1 MGVID
6 ELHRARDSYERRE
19 WVAAYRALSDL
30 EDDALEAADFEAL
43 ATTAYLLGRRNDVVQ
58 ALQRAHQI
66 SLAAGDRPAAV
77 RAAYGLAIVLWQ
89 AGEVAVGNGW
99 HARAA
104 RIIEEIDEDVAE
116 RGYVYDAQLM
126 SHVVKGEFAEAVGLA
141 PRITEYGRRF
151 GEPDLVALG
160 VHAEGRLLLYAGSV
174 AEGLERMDEALA
186 GVMAGEVGPVAA
198 GRVYCST
205 IEACQ
210 EVSDFGRAGEWTRAL
225 TRWCDAQPGL
235 LAYTGQ
241 CATHRGQLLRLHGAF
256 ADAVQELER
265 AVERYAAFG
274 GDPALG
280 QAQYELGETHRL
292 LGDLASA
299 ERSYETAAEHGHP
312 GQPGR
317 ALLWLAQGRAEDA
330 AAAVRR
336 LLAER
341 QGPVPRVQ
349 VLPAAV
355 QVLVAAGD
363 AEEASPLAEELLA
376 LGTRFGCTAL
386 RAAGQ
391 HAVALTSLSSGNGG
405 GAVESAQRSL
415 ELWAELSAPYEV
427 ARCRVVLGRALRLLG
442 DEHSA
447 VGELEAALS
456 ELTALGAGPERREV
470 ATLLATAGQ
479 PGGLTAREVEVL
491 RLVSTGMSNHE
502 IAHELTLSEKT
513 VARHLSNI
521 FTKLDVT
528 SRTAAAAFAYEHHL
542 R

>member
-1 MGVID
+1 MGVIE
-6 ELHRARDSYERRE
+6 ELRGARDSYERRE

-30 EDDALEAADFEAL
+30 DDDALDAADFEAL
-43 ATTAYLLGRRNDVVQ
+43 ATTAYLLGRRNDVIQ

-66 SLAAGDRPAAV
+66 SLEGGDRPAAV

-89 AGEVAVGNGW
+89 AGEVAVGSGW
-99 HARAA
+99 YARAA
-104 RIIEEIDEDVAE
+104 RILGEIDDDVAE

-126 SHVVKGEFAEAVGLA
+126 SHIFNGEFAEAFALA
-141 PRITEYGRRF
+141 PKVADYGRRF

-160 VHAEGRLLLYAGSV
+160 VHAEGRLMLYAGNV

-186 GVMAGEVGPVAA
+186 GVMAGEVGPVTA

-225 TRWCDAQPGL
+225 TRWCDEQPGL

-256 ADAVQELER
+256 TDALHELEL
-265 AVERYAAFG
+265 AVERYEASG
-274 GDPALG
+274 GDPAVG
-280 QAQYELGETHRL
+280 QAYYELGETHRL

-299 ERSYETAAEHGHP
+299 ERSFEMAAEHGHP

-317 ALLWLAQGRAEDA
+317 ALLWLAQDRADA
-330 AAAVRR
+330 ASAAVHR
-336 LLAER
+336 LLVEG
-341 QGPVPRVQ
+341 QDPVHRAQ

-363 AEEASPLAEELLA
+363 AADAAPLAEELLDVGQQFRSTG
-376 LGTRFGCTAL
+376 LC
-386 RAAGQ
+386 AAGQ
-391 HAVALTSLSSGNGG
+391 YAVAVVALLGG
-405 GAVESAQRSL
+405 DGGRAVDHAERSL
-415 ELWAELSAPYEV
+415 ELWAQLSAPYEV
-427 ARCRVVLGRALRLLG
+427 ARTRVVLGRALRLLG
-442 DEHSA
+442 DEQSA
-447 VGELEAALS
+447 VAELEAALA
-456 ELTALGAGPERREV
+456 ELTALGAGPDRREV
-470 ATLLATAGQ
+470 AALLATEAQ
-479 PGGLTAREVEVL
+479 PGGLTSREIEVL
-491 RLVSTGMSNHE
+491 RLVAEGMSNLE
-502 IAHELTLSEKT
+502 IADELILSEKT

-521 FTKLDVT
+521 FTKLDVA
-528 SRTAAAAFAYEHHL
+528 SRTAAAAFAYQHHL

>member
-1 MGVID
+1 MGVIE

-30 EDDALEAADFEAL
+30 DDEALAAEDFEAL
-43 ATTAYLLGRRNDVVQ
+43 ATTAYLLGRRNDVIR

-77 RAAYGLAIVLWQ
+77 RSAYGLTIVLWQ

-99 HARAA
+99 HSRAA
-104 RIIEEIDEDVAE
+104 RIIEEIDDDVAE
-116 RGYVYDAQLM
+116 RGYVYDAHLM
-126 SHVVKGEFAEAVGLA
+126 SHVFKAEFAEALALA
-141 PRITEYGRRF
+141 PRIADYGRRF

-160 VHAEGRLLLYAGSV
+160 VHAEGRLMLYTGSV

-186 GVMAGEVGPVAA
+186 GVMAGDVGPVTA

-210 EVSDFGRAGEWTRAL
+210 EVSDLGRAGEWTRAL
-225 TRWCDAQPGL
+225 TRWCEAQPGM

-256 ADAVQELER
+256 ADALEELER

-274 GDPALG
+274 GHPALG
-280 QAQYELGETHRL
+280 QAHYELGETHRL

-299 ERSYETAAEHGHP
+299 ERCYETAAAHGHP

-330 AAAVRR
+330 AGAVRR

-341 QGPVPRVQ
+341 QGPVPRAQ
-349 VLPAAV
+349 ILPAAV

-363 AEEASPLAEELLA
+363 VGEASPLAEEV
-376 LGTRFGCTAL
+376 LGLGVRFGCTAL

-391 HAVALTSLSSGNGG
+391 HAVALATLSRGKGG
-405 GAVESAQRSL
+405 EAVDSARRSV
-415 ELWAELSAPYEV
+415 ELWAQLSAPYEV
-427 ARCRVVLGRALRLLG
+427 ARSRVVLGRALRLLG
-442 DEHSA
+442 DEQSA
-447 VGELEAALS
+447 MGELEAALS
-456 ELTALGAGPERREV
+456 ELTAVGADPDRREV
-470 ATLLATAGQ
+470 AALLTTIERPA
-479 PGGLTAREVEVL
+479 GLTAREVEVL
-491 RLVSTGMSNHE
+491 RLVATGMSNNE

-521 FTKLDVT
+521 FTKLDVA

>member
-1 MGVID
+1 MGVIE

-19 WVAAYRALSDL
+19 WVAAYRALTDL
-30 EDDALEAADFEAL
+30 ADDALNAADFEAL
-43 ATTAYLLGRRNDVVQ
+43 AITAYLLGRRNDVVQ

-66 SLAAGDRPAAV
+66 SLQAGDRPAAV

-99 HARAA
+99 HGRAA
-104 RIIEEIDEDVAE
+104 RIIEEIDDDVAE
-116 RGYVYDAQLM
+116 RGYVFDADLM
-126 SHVVKGEFAEAVGLA
+126 SHVFKGEFAEAFALA
-141 PRITEYGRRF
+141 PRITDYGRRF

-160 VHAEGRLLLYAGSV
+160 VHAEGRLMLYAGSV

-186 GVMAGEVGPVAA
+186 GVMAGEVGPVTA

-274 GDPALG
+274 GDPAVG

-299 ERSYETAAEHGHP
+299 ERSYQAAAEHGHP

-317 ALLWLAQGRAEDA
+317 ALLWLAQDRSKDA

-349 VLPAAV
+349 ILPAAV

-363 AEEASPLAEELLA
+363 VDEAAPLAEELLG
-376 LGTRFGCTAL
+376 LGARFGCTAL
-386 RAAGQ
+386 RAAGH
-391 HAVALTSLSSGNGG
+391 HAVALSALSSGNEGD
-405 GAVESAQRSL
+405 AVDSAQRSL
-415 ELWAELSAPYEV
+415 ELWAQLSAPYEM
-427 ARCRVVLGRALRLLG
+427 ARSRVVLGRALRVMG

-447 VGELEAALS
+447 VAELESALS
-456 ELTALGAGPERREV
+456 ELTALGAGPDRREV
-470 ATLLATAGQ
+470 AALLATAER
-479 PGGLTAREVEVL
+479 PGGLTSREVEVL
-491 RLVSTGMSNHE
+491 RLVATGMSNNE

-521 FTKLDVT
+521 FTKLDVA
-528 SRTAAAAFAYEHHL
+528 SRTAAAAFAYQHHL

>member
-1 MGVID
+1 MGVIE

-30 EDDALEAADFEAL
+30 DDDALEAADFEAL

-66 SLAAGDRPAAV
+66 SLVAGDRRAAV

-89 AGEVAVGNGW
+89 AGEIAVGNGW
-99 HARAA
+99 FGRAA
-104 RIIEEIDEDVAE
+104 RIIEEVDGDVAE
-116 RGYVYDAQLM
+116 RGYVCDAQLM
-126 SHVVKGEFAEAVGLA
+126 SHVFKGEFAEASSLA
-141 PRITEYGRRF
+141 PRVADYGRRF

-160 VHAEGRLLLYAGSV
+160 VHAQGRLMLYAGNV
-174 AEGLERMDEALA
+174 AEGLERMDEAMA
-186 GVMAGEVGPVAA
+186 GVMAGEVGPVTA

-210 EVSDFGRAGEWTRAL
+210 EVSDFGRAGEWTSAL

-256 ADAVQELER
+256 ADAIQELGR
-265 AVERYAAFG
+265 AIERYAAVG

-280 QAQYELGETHRL
+280 QAHYELGETHRL
-292 LGDLASA
+292 LGDLTAA
-299 ERSYETAAEHGHP
+299 ERSYEAAAEHGHP

-317 ALLWLAQGRAEDA
+317 ALLWLAQGRTEDA
-330 AAAVRR
+330 AAVVHR

-341 QGPVPRVQ
+341 QGPVARAQ

-355 QVLVAAGD
+355 EVLVASGD
-363 AEEASPLAEELLA
+363 GAAAPPLAEELLGLA
-376 LGTRFGCTAL
+376 TRFGCTAL
-386 RAAGQ
+386 RAAGH
-391 HAVALTSLSSGNGG
+391 HAVALTALSHGNGA
-405 GAVESAQRSL
+405 GAVDAARLSL
-415 ELWAELSAPYEV
+415 ELWAQLTAPYEV
-427 ARCRVVLGRALRLLG
+427 ARSRAVLGRALRLLG
-442 DEHSA
+442 DEKSA
-447 VGELEAALS
+447 VGEFEVALA
-456 ELTALGAGPERREV
+456 ELTALDAGRDRREV
-470 ATLLATAGQ
+470 AALLARTEQ
-479 PGGLTAREVEVL
+479 PGGLTSREVEVL
-491 RLVSTGMSNHE
+491 RLVATGKSNSE
-502 IAHELTLSEKT
+502 IADELTLSKKT

-521 FTKLDVT
+521 FTKLDVA